1 MAQWWKWQT
10 RWKNIFLCYSIYI
23 KNKAMAQKIKNR
35 ISDDYFI
42 KVCSESET
50 MSKAAATLKL
60 HFNSF

>member
-1 MAQWWKWQT
+1 M
-10 RWKNIFLCYSIYI
+10 CYSIYI